1 MQIIDKGITNYIFQM
16 KLNIEIEI
24 YHFNMKI
31 LYSNYV
37 VEVFTLQRQEKIEN
51 NGRCVASD
59 FNMHSYE
66 RC

>member
-1 MQIIDKGITNYIFQM
+1 M

-59 FNMHSYE
+59 FNMHSYG